1 MKNILVMHIYQCY
14 CDKLSNSGHS
24 SAKYNLTSR
33 ATYIYKTYDSK
44 HEFVLIYWAYLL
56 PSRGICRVNF
66 GIFFTLKIFT
76 FNGKNF
82 GAFKVSLEFLCTI
95 YEKRTKNY
103 ENLYLQKQGMHF
115 LQENFYVSTLDMY
128 ILNTLSS
135 TTYTPQ

>member
-1 MKNILVMHIYQCY
+1 MGFFSLFT
-14 CDKLSNSGHS
+14 G
-24 SAKYNLTSR
+24 
-33 ATYIYKTYDSK
+33 
-44 HEFVLIYWAYLL
+44 L
-56 PSRGICRVNF
+56 PN
-66 GIFFTLKIFT
+66 TLEKIA

-103 ENLYLQKQGMHF
+103 ENIYLQKQGMHF